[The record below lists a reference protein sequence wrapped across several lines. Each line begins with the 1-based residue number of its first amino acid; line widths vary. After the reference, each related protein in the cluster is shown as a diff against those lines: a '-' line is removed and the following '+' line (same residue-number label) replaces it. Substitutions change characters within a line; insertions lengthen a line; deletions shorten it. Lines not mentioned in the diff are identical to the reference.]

1 MNELAAMST
10 LKYKKSLFSHHLR
23 HTNIKLLAH
32 HTRKLKDNTRKNHPA
47 ELTPHES
54 WRQPLTKNF
63 WEATDLSR
71 SVLEKVT
78 VHINQRS
85 GQSFLCFIP
94 RPIPALQFPHT
105 LWQIT
110 FGFSQLTL
118 QHPCIHTA
126 WRHR

>member
-32 HTRKLKDNTRKNHPA
+32 HARRLKDNTRKSHLD
-47 ELTPHES
+47 ELTLHAS

-63 WEATDLSR
+63 WEATDLSG
-71 SVLEKVT
+71 SILEKVT
-78 VHINQRS
+78 ACIKQRS

-94 RPIPALQFPHT
+94 GLIPALQFPRT

-110 FGFSQLTL
+110 FWLL
-118 QHPCIHTA
+118 PAHTA
-126 WRHR
+126 ASLYPHCLEM